1 MKTVND
7 LPQEIK
13 EKTDEQ
19 IKAEIDILQN
29 ELESR
34 KMFVPKEVG
43 IKFCWNDTLGII
55 FNNGKSLFSYDNGFY
70 RVLINNNKIWDSTSA
85 GNNIQ
90 LIETTFGE
98 VEEGDLFLNEL
109 KYKDSIHHYSIKI
122 EKKGWFA
129 SSDKEI
135 LNEKIDKDTKVYKLK
150 LIE

>member
-19 IKAEIDILQN
+19 IKAEIEILQN

-70 RVLINNNKIWDSTSA
+70 RVLINNNKIWDSTSS

-109 KYKDSIHHYSIKI
+109 KNKDSIHHYSIKI

>member
-19 IKAEIDILQN
+19 IKAEIEILQN